1 MTCDVIEILNLLTFH
16 HIIMQNYLCW
26 CIVFYNMKAMS
37 YKKFRESEAPYYDTI
52 EGRMSRAEVIK
63 KLESFIVERLG
74 EGQDFFDQY
83 KVKEA

>member
-1 MTCDVIEILNLLTFH
+1 
-16 HIIMQNYLCW
+16 
-26 CIVFYNMKAMS
+26 MKAMS

-52 EGRMSRAEVIK
+52 EGKMTRAEVIK

-83 KVKEA
+83 KVREA